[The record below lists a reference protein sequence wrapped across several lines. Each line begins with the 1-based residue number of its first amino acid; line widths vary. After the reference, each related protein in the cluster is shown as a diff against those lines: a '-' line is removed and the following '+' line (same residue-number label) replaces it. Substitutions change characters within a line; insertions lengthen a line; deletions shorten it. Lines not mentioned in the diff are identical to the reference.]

1 MEDQNKDLTIAAL
14 LEANELLGE
23 LLSRYRRSNALLRKI
38 NSDLRKLKN
47 IQYNNDLEFQSMC
60 QGDIIIEVD
69 VQSGDGGLPEP
80 QSLLTPPSRRRA
92 RR

>member
-1 MEDQNKDLTIAAL
+1 MEDLNKDLTIAAL

-23 LLSRYRRSNALLRKI
+23 LLSRYRRSNELLRRI
-38 NSDLRKLKN
+38 NSELRKLKN

-60 QGDIIIEVD
+60 EIEVG

-80 QSLLTPPSRRRA
+80 QA
-92 RR
+92 C